1 MQESYGFKTKIKI
14 HSLDTGKLEWEGSN
28 VTAFPGRVA
37 LECMFKAGSSFQ
49 PEIHRT
55 LSQSLRDNINN
66 DAEFQNPSLVQC
78 PDTTNVQDFFN
89 RKIQYFCIGTGGIEN
104 NSPLLMAKP
113 RNYETRLYNMVP
125 FRFIKEGVEPDLTE
139 AERAKYRFRRR
150 RFLNGDWYI
159 AYYLKK
165 FEINNIISE
174 EANGTPYI
182 IRDIHSNPVTSQG
195 NHELKDTS
203 IHVFY
208 EFFLYIDPEDFKEY
222 YKAVNG
228 TLNSEAKLT
237 EFGLVMANEKSN
249 ITVGTGPEAITI
261 SELYNAELFSHICH
275 EPSYVSSENSSKRVT
290 YLIFS

>member
-1 MQESYGFKTKIKI
+1 MNESLNFNTKVTIQDVI
-14 HSLDTGKLEWEGSN
+14 TGKIEWTGHN
-28 VTAFPGRVA
+28 VTALSGRIAV
-37 LECMFKAGSSFQ
+37 ECIFKAGTSFQ

-55 LSQSLRDNINN
+55 LTQSLRDSINN
-66 DAEFQNPSLVQC
+66 DAEFQNPSLALC
-78 PDTTNVQDFFN
+78 PDTTNIADFFN

-139 AERAKYRFRRR
+139 AQRLKYRFRRR
-150 RFLNGDWYI
+150 RKINGEWYI

-165 FEINNIISE
+165 FDIGNIHVE

-203 IHVFY
+203 IHCFY
-208 EFFLYIDPEDFKEY
+208 EFFLYIEPEDFKEY

-228 TLNSEAKLT
+228 TLDSEAKLT
-237 EFGLVMANEKSN
+237 EFGLVMANEKDN
-249 ITVGTGPEAITI
+249 ITIGTGPSAITI

-290 YLIFS
+290 YMLFS